1 MYLLKTKNQ
10 LLIAALLSIFQFAQ
24 AQSKLDSLQHLEE
37 VVVMAKSFKEVIPAQ
52 KLSGE
57 NLKALNSLSV
67 ADAIRYFSGI
77 QVKDYGGIGG
87 LKTINI
93 RSMGTHHVGVFYD
106 GIQLGNAQ
114 NGQIDLGRFS
124 LDNMEEISLYNG
136 QKSQIFQPAKDFGSS
151 GSVYLRSRTP
161 KFINNK
167 KFNLNVSIKSG
178 SFDLINPSFVY
189 EQKIN
194 NNLSASLNIELINSS
209 GKYKYR
215 YKRVYPG
222 TQEVMYD
229 TTAIRKNGDVF
240 SFRTEAGL
248 YGTIP
253 EGFWKVKLYYYD
265 SNRGLPGAI
274 VNNVWKNSQRQWDRS
289 FFAQGS
295 FQKSITNKYEI
306 QANAKYAYDFMHF
319 LNPDTST
326 MRIDNSFHQREWYGS
341 FANKYAVASNW
352 EISLST
358 DVQYNTLSSD
368 MPGFFFP
375 RRTTS
380 LIALASALEIGNF
393 KMQGSLLATFVNED
407 LRIGNYNPDSPY
419 QDTVVV
425 APNKQEVT
433 PAFFISYKPIRDQ
446 DLNFRAFY
454 KKIFR
459 MPTFNDLYYTNI
471 GFSALKPEFTHQYNV
486 GFQYSRSL
494 KNKFITYFQMQ
505 ADAYYNE
512 VTDKIVAEPAKSSLY
527 RWTMTNIGSVEIRGL
542 ETSLSAAFQLP
553 YDMDMNL
560 KLAYTYQ
567 KAQDFTKKD
576 NPILQEMSY
585 GGQINYIP
593 WHSGSV
599 IVGMTYQSWQL
610 NYSFIYI
617 GERYENSVNLQ
628 EFYQQPWYTHDMA
641 IVKKIK
647 MNNIQMRIAGEI
659 NNLFSQDYEV
669 VLNYPMPKRNYKI
682 SFIVEI

>member
-1 MYLLKTKNQ
+1 
-10 LLIAALLSIFQFAQ
+10 
-24 AQSKLDSLQHLEE
+24 
-37 VVVMAKSFKEVIPAQ
+37 
-52 KLSGE
+52 
-57 NLKALNSLSV
+57 
-67 ADAIRYFSGI
+67 
-77 QVKDYGGIGG
+77 
-87 LKTINI
+87 
-93 RSMGTHHVGVFYD
+93 
-106 GIQLGNAQ
+106 
-114 NGQIDLGRFS
+114 
-124 LDNMEEISLYNG
+124 
-136 QKSQIFQPAKDFGSS
+136 
-151 GSVYLRSRTP
+151 
-161 KFINNK
+161 
-167 KFNLNVSIKSG
+167 
-178 SFDLINPSFVY
+178 
-189 EQKIN
+189 
-194 NNLSASLNIELINSS
+194 
-209 GKYKYR
+209 
-215 YKRVYPG
+215 
-222 TQEVMYD
+222 
-229 TTAIRKNGDVF
+229 
-240 SFRTEAGL
+240 
-248 YGTIP
+248 
-253 EGFWKVKLYYYD
+253 
-265 SNRGLPGAI
+265 
-274 VNNVWKNSQRQWDRS
+274 
-289 FFAQGS
+289 
-295 FQKSITNKYEI
+295 
-306 QANAKYAYDFMHF
+306 
-319 LNPDTST
+319 
-326 MRIDNSFHQREWYGS
+326 
-341 FANKYAVASNW
+341 
-352 EISLST
+352 
-358 DVQYNTLSSD
+358 
-368 MPGFFFP
+368 
-375 RRTTS
+375 
-380 LIALASALEIGNF
+380 
-393 KMQGSLLATFVNED
+393 
-407 LRIGNYNPDSPY
+407 
-419 QDTVVV
+419 
-425 APNKQEVT
+425 
-433 PAFFISYKPIRDQ
+433 
-446 DLNFRAFY
+446 
-454 KKIFR
+454 

-647 MNNIQMRIAGEI
+647 LNNIQMRIAGEI